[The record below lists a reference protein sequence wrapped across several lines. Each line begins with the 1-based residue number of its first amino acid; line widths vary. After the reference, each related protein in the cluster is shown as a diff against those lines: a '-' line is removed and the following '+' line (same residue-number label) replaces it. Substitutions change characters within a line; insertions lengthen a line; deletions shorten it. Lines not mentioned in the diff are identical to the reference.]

1 MHVVDGWN
9 EHILTEFC
17 PEMLGTH
24 FCVLIWGSKLFLES
38 MREKPTNYV
47 NDAIMPNDARAS
59 CMNEGLDTGPI
70 EGKGWENRVNTGPWW
85 YEVLSSTKN
94 LHHGSQYPEHYSW
107 STVEALGQARWVWG
121 FTLPPPRWTSSG
133 HLFFSLFYDMY
144 LISLGPLSFSIIW
157 E

>member
-70 EGKGWENRVNTGPWW
+70 EGKG
-85 YEVLSSTKN
+85 
-94 LHHGSQYPEHYSW
+94 
-107 STVEALGQARWVWG
+107 
-121 FTLPPPRWTSSG
+121 
-133 HLFFSLFYDMY
+133 
-144 LISLGPLSFSIIW
+144 
-157 E
+157 